1 MGKLSNWIRARARF
15 VAVLLV
21 LALAAGGGYRVWAG
35 RRARPAPVGG
45 PGTLA
50 TAVATMGDI
59 EVAVTGTA
67 PLQPGGS
74 QDVRSLVGGTV
85 RRIHVSE
92 GQTVAAGQVLAEL
105 ENEGVMLALEQAQLA
120 YEADLEQLAE
130 LRAQSGGD
138 ESATRSAQLAVAT
151 AKLNLE
157 RLEKQVD
164 ALVVKAP
171 GPGEIAELPVRQ
183 GDQVSPGALLA
194 AVLSGSPGQVS
205 ITVPEDRILDVKLG
219 DEASVILAP
228 LPEVHVVRLSLIDE
242 TVYGLRIGDRL
253 RATVDGQ
260 WIPGTGGSVTAWGT
274 VVSIQRSL
282 PYFEIVCRLPGV
294 PSGIPD
300 GAKALYMEIYP
311 TGEQSKGQTIIAGG
325 ELRVVVDEWGLD
337 QAHLDGEGR
346 RARISS
352 IGAESQRDAQG
363 RVVYPVTL
371 ELAEESATPIRS
383 GMSAHAMVIPAKGDP
398 LGALTTYQAPYHR
411 ITASDGGKV
420 EAVYARAGQRVQ
432 SGDILMLV
440 SNPTLEYQL
449 EQARAELRLAEN
461 KLRDLSLTDR
471 AAREIRSLE
480 IRVRQ
485 AEMALETRYVDADAL
500 VVRANTS
507 GRIVGWSQEISL
519 GQTLGAGHVWGRIV
533 NYEQMSVTISVDE
546 LQIVALRPG
555 MQAQVSVDALP
566 GRPFAARVRSIASEG
581 QYQMGVSSFEVT
593 LEVEGAPELRAQ
605 MTANARI
612 QVAERQGVL
621 LVPAEAVTIFGD
633 GGAEVTVIDGR
644 GVPAPRRVQIGL
656 YNHAQV
662 EVTGG
667 LTEGEQ
673 VVLGVGRQ
681 NPGAPWMTHGVIR
694 EGMTK

>member
-1 MGKLSNWIRARARF
+1 LGKLSNWIRARARF